1 MGEQK
6 GMFTI
11 FFLTPLKKAFFKKKK
26 ERNDGDTSKE
36 HGTQVK
42 ELQVK
47 EQEMENLTEEI
58 YNVVNPKYEI
68 NIHVYILM

>member
-1 MGEQK
+1 
-6 GMFTI
+6 MFTI
-11 FFLTPLKKAFFKKKK
+11 FFLTLLKIKKLSSRKKK
-26 ERNDGDTSKE
+26 ERDDGDTSKE

-58 YNVVNPKYEI
+58 YNVVNPTYGI
-68 NIHVYILM
+68 NIHVCILM